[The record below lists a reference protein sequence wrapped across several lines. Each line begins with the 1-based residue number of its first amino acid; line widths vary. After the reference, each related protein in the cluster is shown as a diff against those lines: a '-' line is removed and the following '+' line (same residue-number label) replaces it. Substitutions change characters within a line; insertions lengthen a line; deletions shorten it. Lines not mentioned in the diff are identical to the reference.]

1 MSYKVEFKLAPA
13 PDIEKIVSEELFKAA
28 TKTQDAWRDN
38 LQEGIG
44 ATGEHGR
51 PYVYTG
57 ESINRTN
64 VYPELPGYDT
74 YEVIGDTEQHFI
86 AEFGREPSDTLPPY
100 EPISTWARI
109 KGLEPYEGQ
118 TWDAMVMNIR
128 RHIATNGLKAF
139 APGLLAFETVIPTV
153 ERSIKSRFKEELETM
168 EDSKR

>member
-1 MSYKVEFKLAPA
+1 MSYKVEFKLAPV

-28 TKTQDAWRDN
+28 VKTQDAWRDN

-64 VYPELPGYDT
+64 VYPELPGYDV

-139 APGLLAFETVIPTV
+139 APGLLAFETVIPIV
-153 ERSIKSRFKEELETM
+153 ERSIKTRFKQELEKT